1 MSIDY
6 NALTLNDNIQE
17 HRFEMPVGDHIA
29 FLEYQEKPEYIA
41 LIHTE
46 VPEAL
51 EGQGIAAILVEK
63 VLTFIRE
70 QGKKILPLC
79 SYVQHYLSKHP
90 EWNTLVH

>member
-1 MSIDY
+1 MAVDY
-6 NALTLNDNIQE
+6 NALTLNNNIKE
-17 HRFEMPVGDHIA
+17 HRFEMPVGEYIA
-29 FLEYQEKPEYIA
+29 FIEYQEKPEYIA

-63 VLTFIRE
+63 VLTFIQE

-79 SYVQHYLSKHP
+79 SYVQHFLSKHP
-90 EWNTLVH
+90 EWNTLVR